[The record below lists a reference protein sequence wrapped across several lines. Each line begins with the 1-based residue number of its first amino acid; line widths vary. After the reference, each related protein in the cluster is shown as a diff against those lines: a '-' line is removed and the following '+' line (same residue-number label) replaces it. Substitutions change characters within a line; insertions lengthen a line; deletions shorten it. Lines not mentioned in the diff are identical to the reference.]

1 MGNCGELRENKGE
14 REKVD
19 LFLFVGSETL
29 DLNLLNLFFF
39 FLSSNIFLSTPN
51 SRKVLRDPAR
61 RARRATAA
69 RVLPSDDG
77 HGRGVPRLVPQGH
90 GTARAGRASEER
102 GATEEEQG
110 RRQRRHRCSIGSRE
124 RVSLLLLFFS

>member
-39 FLSSNIFLSTPN
+39 FLSL
-51 SRKVLRDPAR
+51 
-61 RARRATAA
+61 
-69 RVLPSDDG
+69 
-77 HGRGVPRLVPQGH
+77 
-90 GTARAGRASEER
+90 
-102 GATEEEQG
+102 
-110 RRQRRHRCSIGSRE
+110 
-124 RVSLLLLFFS
+124 